1 MMDRKTQQWQVHP
14 IGHAGWLGF
23 FLWLSLLLFL
33 VVWLGQYVRGWAIV
47 FSLGGGALAINALIR
62 STRDVAQKLSLCR
75 DSGWLLSGQA
85 GPLLPRRMWYSP
97 YFCTLLLDTDSP
109 SRVKQR
115 WVVCWRHHH
124 TAEQWRA
131 LVRLLRTGA
140 WAPQAMRNH

>member
-1 MMDRKTQQWQVHP
+1 MDRKTQQWQVHP

-23 FLWLSLLLFL
+23 FLWLCLLLFL
-33 VVWLGQYVRGWAIV
+33 VVWIAQYALGWAV
-47 FSLGGGALAINALIR
+47 ALSLVGGALAINALIR
-62 STRDVAQKLSLCR
+62 SSSNPKQELRLCR
-75 DSGWLLSGQA
+75 HSGRLLSELA
-85 GPLLPRRMWYSP
+85 GPLQPRRMWCSP
-97 YFCTLLLDTDSP
+97 YFCTLLLDTDSE
-109 SRVKQR
+109 SGAKQR